1 MPNTSLHLAVCIPTY
16 RRPHLLR
23 LLLGDLGLQTVSID
37 RLIVVDGD
45 PSSAGVRTAVET
57 WPGVA
62 RELLYVPS
70 NHANLPYQRYLG
82 WRAAGG
88 ATRLLYLDDDLRLLS
103 TASIETLLRPLRTRR
118 GHVVGTTAEFEAP
131 PGEGEP
137 SRDSTGGASPP
148 DRVPWNGLLRRFGS
162 AHRTPSGG
170 LTPAGHRRPP
180 ASRGKPY
187 EIVGCLR
194 GGAMAYRM
202 SAITDGCFCDA
213 LFAMGQRGWGLG
225 EDTLLS
231 RKIGSRGMLLT
242 AFHSGI
248 VHPRGHEPLA
258 YRRDAFGRGYATA
271 YSRRLLNDHF
281 RGSEPPRWSDRLAL
295 MKSYAA
301 NVALSWARAA
311 AHTDASAGAFACG
324 YTLGALRGLLQA
336 PSSRGLT
343 PSIDWFADAEAALAQ
358 THALTPTPA

>member
-1 MPNTSLHLAVCIPTY
+1 
-16 RRPHLLR
+16 
-23 LLLGDLGLQTVSID
+23 
-37 RLIVVDGD
+37 
-45 PSSAGVRTAVET
+45 
-57 WPGVA
+57 
-62 RELLYVPS
+62 
-70 NHANLPYQRYLG
+70 
-82 WRAAGG
+82 
-88 ATRLLYLDDDLRLLS
+88 
-103 TASIETLLRPLRTRR
+103 
-118 GHVVGTTAEFEAP
+118 
-131 PGEGEP
+131 
-137 SRDSTGGASPP
+137 
-148 DRVPWNGLLRRFGS
+148 
-162 AHRTPSGG
+162 
-170 LTPAGHRRPP
+170 
-180 ASRGKPY
+180 
-187 EIVGCLR
+187 
-194 GGAMAYRM
+194 
-202 SAITDGCFCDA
+202 
-213 LFAMGQRGWGLG
+213 
-225 EDTLLS
+225 
-231 RKIGSRGMLLT
+231 MLLT